1 MKTKHLLIL
10 CAIVALGFAAC
21 SPKAESTNEPYGNP
35 PAEGFNLEG
44 SDAKAI
50 AIADEVMEAMGGRE
64 AWDNTR
70 HICWNFFG
78 RRELIWDKWTGD
90 VRIDMSNTTYLI
102 NINDDSGKVFKD
114 GTELAL
120 KGDSLQT
127 LINRGKS
134 IWINDSYWLVMPY
147 KLKDSGVTL
156 TYAGEEATQDGRMA
170 DKLNMT
176 FEGVGRT
183 PQNMYYVWVD
193 KESRLV
199 TQWAYYP
206 NKETKEPRF
215 VNPWKDYKK
224 LGNIMLSGERETA
237 QLSNI
242 MVFDEL
248 PEAVYKSAKKP
259 DLKPLGTS
267 E

>member
-1 MKTKHLLIL
+1 MKTKYLAIL
-10 CAIVALGFAAC
+10 FSAIIIGFAAC
-21 SPKAESTNEPYGNP
+21 NPQAENTNEPYGNP
-35 PAEGFNLEG
+35 PAEGFNLAG
-44 SDAKAI
+44 SDAKAM

-90 VRIDMSNTTYLI
+90 VRIDMGTSTYLL
-102 NINDDSGKVFKD
+102 NINDDTGKIFQD
-114 GTELAL
+114 GTELTL
-120 KGDSLQT
+120 QGDSLQT
-127 LINRGKS
+127 MVNRGKS

-156 TYAGEEATQDGRMA
+156 TYAGEEATEDGRMA
-170 DKLNMT
+170 DKLNLT

-206 NKETKEPRF
+206 TTDAEEPRF
-215 VNPWKDYKK
+215 TNPWKDYQKM
-224 LGNIMLSGERETA
+224 GNIMLSGEREMA

-248 PEAVYKSAKKP
+248 PESVYNSADKP
-259 DLKPLGTS
+259 SLKPAADS